1 MDEIEVILPKYLE
14 NPSLPW
20 MIWIRYKGEECVG
33 LVNIE
38 RSLKA
43 KRPMIDIHYCMTKA
57 LNNIVEKTVAY
68 NPKHFAKSK
77 LN

>member
-1 MDEIEVILPKYLE
+1 MKETEIGLPKYLE
-14 NPSLPW
+14 NPDLPW
-20 MIWIRYKGEECVG
+20 MKWICYKGEDCVG

-57 LNNIVEKTVAY
+57 MNNIVERTVAF
-68 NPKHFAKSK
+68 NPKHFSKSR
-77 LN
+77 LA

>member
-1 MDEIEVILPKYLE
+1 MDEIDVKLPKYLE
-14 NPSLPW
+14 NPALPW
-20 MIWIRYKGEECVG
+20 MKWIRYKGEGCVG
-33 LVNIE
+33 NVNIE

-57 LNNIVEKTVAY
+57 LNNIVEQTVRF
-68 NPKHFAKSK
+68 NPKHFSKSR